1 MLRGLTGNQTEKKR
15 ETREG
20 AECAHGLGIEDGRA
34 KFYIRV
40 AFSVMKVTYILPA
53 LAGALLFFSC
63 QTSQS
68 EASADAPESVVVDLP
83 DSLDRGYE
91 EEVHLNNVRQL
102 TYGGDNAEAYWSFD
116 GKHLV
121 FQASNP
127 SWGVD
132 CDQIYVMDIQDGTP
146 AETPPAPISTGLGRT
161 TCAYFMPGDS
171 TVVYASTH
179 AADTACPEVPRRGPK
194 GEYVWPIYPTYD
206 IYTTSVNGGEPTLFI
221 GGEGYDA
228 EATVS
233 PQGNKVVFTS
243 TRSGDLELYTC
254 DIDGS
259 NIQQVTSELGYDGGA
274 FFSPDGQYLVWRA
287 SRPAEGEEADA
298 YLKLLSEGL
307 VQPTAMELF
316 IAKVDGSEQRQITNL
331 GGANWAPYFHPDGEH
346 ILFSSN
352 HVTGAFPFNIFMTD
366 IHGAE
371 PVQITFD
378 NAFDSFPM
386 FSPDGKRI
394 AFSSN
399 RNNGRTRSTNVF
411 VADWIE

>member
-1 MLRGLTGNQTEKKR
+1 MRFSIPHFPAFAGLFVFALIGLISCGNPGESNATSPDSS
-15 ETREG
+15 T
-20 AECAHGLGIEDGRA
+20 D
-34 KFYIRV
+34 
-40 AFSVMKVTYILPA
+40 
-53 LAGALLFFSC
+53 AGSH
-63 QTSQS
+63 
-68 EASADAPESVVVDLP
+68 EAPEAAPLSLPDLP

-91 EEVHLNNVRQL
+91 DEVHFANVRQL

-116 GKHLV
+116 GRSLV
-121 FQASNP
+121 FQATNP
-127 SWGVD
+127 GWGTE
-132 CDQIYVMDIQDGTP
+132 CDQIYVMDLTDGTP
-146 AETPPAPISTGLGRT
+146 SATPPAPVSTGLGRT

-171 TVVYASTH
+171 TVLYASTH
-179 AADTACPEVPRRGPK
+179 AGDTACPETPRRGPN

-206 IYTTSVNGGEPTLFI
+206 IYTVGIEGGEPTLFI

-233 PQGNKVVFTS
+233 PQGDKVVFTS

-298 YLKLLSEGL
+298 YRKLLSEGL

-316 IAKVDGSEQRQITNL
+316 VAKVDGSEQRQITNL
-331 GGANWAPYFHPDGEH
+331 GGANWAPYFHPDGQH

-352 HVTGAFPFNIFMTD
+352 HKTAAFPFNIFMTD
-366 IHGAE
+366 INGME
-371 PVQITFD
+371 PVQISFD

>member
-1 MLRGLTGNQTEKKR
+1 MRFTLPSFVLVFGL
-15 ETREG
+15 
-20 AECAHGLGIEDGRA
+20 
-34 KFYIRV
+34 V
-40 AFSVMKVTYILPA
+40 VS
-53 LAGALLFFSC
+53 LFFVAC
-63 QTSQS
+63 QGPSDS
-68 EASADAPESVVVDLP
+68 DSASAPDTELAPQDLP

-91 EEVHLNNVRQL
+91 QEVHFKNVRQL

-116 GKHLV
+116 GKDLV
-121 FQASNP
+121 FQASN
-127 SWGVD
+127 SAWGVE
-132 CDQIYVMDIQDGTP
+132 CDQIYVMDMNDGTP
-146 AETPPAPISTGLGRT
+146 SEAPPTPVSTGLGRT

-171 TVVYASTH
+171 SVLYASTH
-179 AADTACPEVPRRGPK
+179 AADTACPEVPRRGPG

-206 IYTTSVNGGEPTLFI
+206 IYTVSTGGGEPTLFI

-233 PQGNKVVFTS
+233 PQGDKIVFTS

-254 DIDGS
+254 DIDGR
-259 NIQQVTSELGYDGGA
+259 NIQQITSELGYDGGA

-316 IAKVDGSEQRQITNL
+316 VANVDGSEQRQITDL
-331 GGANWAPYFHPDGEH
+331 GGANWAPYFHPNGKN

-366 IHGAE
+366 IDGAE
-371 PVQITFD
+371 PVQISFD

-411 VADWIE
+411 VADWIN